1 MSAPKMNSAERLGT
15 AMSHQEA
22 DRVPYILP
30 TILQG
35 ARELGLSIQAY
46 FSSAENIVEGQLRLR
61 ERYGHDGLVGFMYGA
76 QEVEAFGG
84 DVVFREDGPP
94 NAGAPPLRAEMIG
107 ALEPPDHHECPALC
121 RVLDVIRG
129 LKERVGDEVPI
140 LGATISPFSLPV
152 MQLGFEAYIDL
163 MYEQPDLL
171 TRLLAVNEAFSVA
184 WSNAQLAAGAGAISM
199 ADPVSSPAMV
209 PRELYRAHGLPSVTR
224 TLSRLDGAAAISFA
238 SAPCL
243 PIIEDVIST
252 GAVGVSASAKED
264 LGRMKAACA
273 GKVTVM
279 GNLNAIEMCTWTP
292 EETERQVKA
301 CLAAAAPGG
310 GFVLTD
316 NHGEIPWQVPDE
328 VLLAVGDAV
337 RRWGRYP
344 LDWTNGEQG

>member
-1 MSAPKMNSAERLGT
+1 MSSAERLGT

-22 DRVPYILP
+22 DRVPLILP

-46 FSSAENIVEGQLRLR
+46 FSGAENIVQGQLRLR
-61 ERYGHDGLVGFMYGA
+61 ERYETDGVVGFMYAA

-84 DVVFREDGPP
+84 SVIFRDDGPP
-94 NAGAPPLRAEMIG
+94 NAGAPPLKAEMIN
-107 ALEPPDHHECPALC
+107 ALEPPDYNGCPALL
-121 RVLDVIRG
+121 RVLEAISG
-129 LKERVGDEVPI
+129 LKERVGDQVPI
-140 LGATISPFSLPV
+140 LGVAISPYSLPV
-152 MQLGFEAYIDL
+152 MQLGFEAYIDM
-163 MYEQPDLL
+163 MYEQPELL
-171 TRLLAVNEAFSVA
+171 TRLLAVNEAFCVR
-184 WSNAQLAAGAGAISM
+184 WCNAQLAAGAGAISF

-209 PRELYRAHGLPSVTR
+209 PSEMYREHGLPSARR
-224 TLSRLDGAAAISFA
+224 TVGAINGAVAISFA

-252 GAVGVSASAKED
+252 GAAGVSASTTED
-264 LGRMKAACA
+264 LAQMKAACA
-273 GKVTVM
+273 GKATVL
-279 GNLNAIEMCTWTP
+279 GNLNAIDMCTWTP

-301 CLAAAAPGG
+301 CIAAAAPGG

-328 VLLAVGDAV
+328 VLLAVGEAA

-344 LDWTNGEQG
+344 LEWLDSGGG